1 MNETVNERNCPFSA
15 QIQLFQCLRS
25 CRKDW
30 KRISGELSLMSP
42 DDPICQGTELNWKS
56 YFPWI
61 TFHFLEGML
70 SAQNLINK
78 SGSKGD
84 FHHEES
90 SSTAVTEQDDDDVCF
105 IFDPENDDFVVE
117 FNEEDQTIFIQCL
130 AWSFFVVVWLGFFC
144 LLSSWLPNYCHGNSY
159 LSHIK
164 VCKYQKH
171 ALTHPALI

>member
-1 MNETVNERNCPFSA
+1 
-15 QIQLFQCLRS
+15 
-25 CRKDW
+25 
-30 KRISGELSLMSP
+30 
-42 DDPICQGTELNWKS
+42 
-56 YFPWI
+56 
-61 TFHFLEGML
+61 ML

-130 AWSFFVVVWLGFFC
+130 A
-144 LLSSWLPNYCHGNSY
+144 
-159 LSHIK
+159 
-164 VCKYQKH
+164 
-171 ALTHPALI
+171 